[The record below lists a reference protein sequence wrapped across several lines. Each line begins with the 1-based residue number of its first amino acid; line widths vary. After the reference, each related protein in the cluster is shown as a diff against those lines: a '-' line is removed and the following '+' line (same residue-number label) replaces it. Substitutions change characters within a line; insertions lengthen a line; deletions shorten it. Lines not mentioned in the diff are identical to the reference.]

1 MDDRL
6 SFQPG
11 ELRDWMGRTETKL
24 GIDSEKLGKL
34 LHLSGRTIRDWR
46 REKYRPGKN
55 AILKLHKIS
64 GIELPKY
71 QVIPWKEQINRAARL
86 GGKKTYARHGLMG
99 TRESRVKGGVM
110 SWYSRR
116 KDPEL
121 LKKYLN
127 TFSQP
132 AHSEDLAE
140 LVGILLGD
148 GGITFSQCVIY
159 LNSETDKAYADYVK
173 DLIKKLFGLTPKI
186 YPHKRY
192 KVLRVSISGVNLVKY
207 LTSIGLC
214 TGNKVKLQVA
224 APAWIWDKPEYM
236 KACIR
241 GLIDT
246 DGCFVKHK
254 YKVNGKNYI
263 YHKIAFSNRSEPI
276 LDFVFDG
283 LEKLGFTPK
292 RPWKY
297 QVWLHQYLE
306 VAKYLREI
314 GTRNYKPVVE
324 EILGGV
330 A

>member
-11 ELRDWMGRTETKL
+11 ESRDWMGRTETKL

-34 LHLSGRTIRDWR
+34 LRLSGRTIRDWR

-55 AILKLHKIS
+55 AILKLNKIS
-64 GIELPKY
+64 GIVLPKY
-71 QVIPWKEQINRAARL
+71 QVIPWKEHINRAARL
-86 GGKKTYARHGLMG
+86 GGKKTYALYGLMG

-110 SWYSRR
+110 SWCSRK

-121 LKKYLN
+121 LKKYLKSFN
-127 TFSQP
+127 HP
-132 AHSEDLAE
+132 VHSEYLAE

-148 GGITFSQCVIY
+148 GGLTFNQCVIY
-159 LNSETDKAYADYVK
+159 LNSETDKEYAGYVR
-173 DLIKKLFGLTPKI
+173 DLMQRLFGLTPKI
-186 YPHKRY
+186 YPRRVY
-192 KVLRVSISGVNLVKY
+192 KVLRVSISGVNLIKY
-207 LTSIGLC
+207 LTSIGLNI
-214 TGNKVKLQVA
+214 GNKVKLQVGV
-224 APAWIWDKPEYM
+224 PSWIWEDMRYV

-254 YKVNGKNYI
+254 YKVNGNNYI
-263 YHKIAFSNRSEPI
+263 YYKIAFSNRSLP
-276 LDFVFDG
+276 LLAFVFKG
-283 LEKLGFTPK
+283 LKHLGYTP
-292 RPWKY
+292 RMPWKY
-297 QVWLHQYLE
+297 QVWLHQSLE
-306 VAKYLREI
+306 VRKYLREI
-314 GTRNYKPVVE
+314 GTSNYKPVVK